1 VDKIKMIT
9 KSDLLLIFNLMNFAF
24 KVRVT

>member
-1 VDKIKMIT
+1 MII

-24 KVRVT
+24 KVRVTYMG